1 MFTAV
6 IIIKP
11 MNAMTLPDV
20 SQWEGA
26 CELADLAVLST
37 RGADAATFL
46 HGQLSQDV
54 QSLTADQ
61 ARLGAYCSAKGRM
74 LASGLLLRPA
84 PDEVLWVL
92 SADVLETTLKRL
104 RMFVLRA
111 KAQLADERGRIRVT
125 GLLGPNSLASV
136 PGVDAKALA
145 APGATQVLADGAG
158 QVVRLPDA
166 GGVPRALWL
175 APVDMAMAV
184 TWPALPLA
192 DWQWLELQAGI
203 PRVQAAT
210 ADQFVPQMVNFEL
223 VGGVNFKKGC
233 YPGQEIVARSQYRGT
248 TKRRLFLAR
257 ASGPVQAGQE
267 VFAATDPDQPAGLV
281 ANAATASQAAG
292 GTLALIEL
300 KLAMRDTPLRV
311 GGADGVPLTLLAL
324 PYDVPM
330 ADD

>member
-11 MNAMTLPDV
+11 MNPMTLPDV
-20 SQWEGA
+20 SQWGGA
-26 CELADLAVLST
+26 CELADLAVLSL

-54 QSLTADQ
+54 QSLAADQ

-84 PDEVLWVL
+84 PDEVWWVL
-92 SADVLETTLKRL
+92 SADVMDATLKRL

-125 GLLGPNSLASV
+125 GLLGPT
-136 PGVDAKALA
+136 ALA
-145 APGATQVLADGAG
+145 AVPGSDPAALATPGAAQLLAEGAG
-158 QVVRLPDA
+158 QLVRLPDA
-166 GGVPRALWL
+166 GGVQRALWL
-175 APVDMAMAV
+175 APVDTALTV
-184 TWPALPLA
+184 TVPTVNLT
-192 DWQWLELQAGI
+192 DWQWLDMLAGI
-203 PRVQAAT
+203 PQVQAAT
-210 ADQFVPQMVNFEL
+210 ADQFVPQMVNYEL

-233 YPGQEIVARSQYRGT
+233 YPGQEVVARSQYRGT
-248 TKRRLFLAR
+248 TKRRLFLAQ
-257 ASGPVQAGQE
+257 ADGPVHAGQE
-267 VFAATDPDQPAGLV
+267 VFASTEPEQPAGRV
-281 ANAATASQAAG
+281 ANAATASQDLG

-300 KLAMRDTPLRV
+300 KLAMRDSPLRV
-311 GGADGVPLTLLAL
+311 GGPDGVPLTLHPL